1 MSTLTFDNIK
11 KQINALE
18 IYLGDESID
27 ADVALQV
34 ITKLRDS
41 FEWASSAQYTSEYL
55 NDLVFSEKDALGV
68 EGSDDLPDSMRDEVR
83 DIQRDIINFFADDEQ

>member
-1 MSTLTFDNIK
+1 MSTLTFDSIK
-11 KQINALE
+11 NKINSLE

-41 FEWASSAQYTSEYL
+41 FEWASSAKYSAEYL
-55 NDLVFSEKDALGV
+55 NDLVFSEKDALDV
-68 EGSDDLPDSMRDEVR
+68 NGSDDLPESMRTEVR
-83 DIQRDIINFFADDEQ
+83 DIQNDIINFFSAD